1 MAFTT
6 VLFYLFS
13 ILLVGSAFRVVTAPN
28 AVQSALFLVLAFF
41 NAAGIW
47 MLLHAEFLAI
57 VLVLVYVG
65 AVMVLFLFV
74 VMMLDINIE
83 GLRKD
88 VRRFVPWATV
98 IGVIIV
104 AELALI
110 IWHGYGG
117 TATPLDGNPADIGV
131 PNTVVIGR
139 LLYTKYIFAFEI
151 AGLILLVAIIAAAAL
166 TMRKREGVKR
176 NDPSQQVRVRAKDR
190 LRIVKMAA
198 VVDAPDA
205 STDPATPGNAGAG
218 LTQTAGAAAG
228 STAPAS
234 SATPSGPAPAATTT
248 GGAASAAGN
257 ASGGAT
263 RTPPHASP
271 ENPPKDA
278 PNNKQS

>member
-117 TATPLDGNPADIGV
+117 TDTPLEGNPADVGV

-205 STDPATPGNAGAG
+205 STDPATPGDAGAG
-218 LTQTAGAAAG
+218 VTQSAGAAAG

-234 SATPSGPAPAATTT
+234 TATPSGPAPAAVQT

-257 ASGGAT
+257 NTGGT
-263 RTPPHASP
+263 TP
-271 ENPPKDA
+271 NPPNAAPEKAAGGA
-278 PNNKQS
+278 PNNKQ